1 MSHQVR
7 SMTGYGRGEHLAQ
20 DRKFV
25 VEMKSVNHRYHD
37 LNIKLP
43 RVLASLE
50 DNIKKCIAKNVFR
63 GKIDVYVSFET
74 FSADDVEIK
83 LNESLAKAYAEKI
96 HILEDLL
103 QQKDE
108 DIVSLTARFPDVIVV
123 EKAQKE
129 EEVMWAGLLPALE
142 QALEN
147 FIAMRQREGENLK
160 QDILQKANRIQN
172 LVDDVKVY
180 APTVVVEYQE
190 KLQNRLKELLDKVDV
205 DPQRLAMEVAIF
217 ADKGCIDEELTRLD
231 SHLKQLNEM
240 MEQGGQVGRKLD
252 FLVQE
257 MNRESN
263 TIASK
268 ANDIQIV
275 KATIELKSEIEKIRE
290 QIQNLE

>member
-108 DIVSLTARFPDVIVV
+108 DIVSLTARFPAVIVV

-129 EEVMWAGLLPALE
+129 EEVIWAGLLPALE

>member
-103 QQKDE
+103 QQKNE

>member
-50 DNIKKCIAKNVFR
+50 DNIKKCIAKDVFR

-103 QQKDE
+103 QQKNE

-268 ANDIQIV
+268 ANDIRIV

>member
-7 SMTGYGRGEHLAQ
+7 SMTGYGRGEHLEQ

-103 QQKDE
+103 QQKNE

-129 EEVMWAGLLPALE
+129 EEVIWAGLLPALE

>member
-43 RVLASLE
+43 RVLASVE
-50 DNIKKCIAKNVFR
+50 DNIKKCIAKDVFR

-96 HILEDLL
+96 HILENLL
-103 QQKDE
+103 QQKNE

-190 KLQNRLKELLDKVDV
+190 KLQNRLKELLDKVEV

-268 ANDIQIV
+268 ANDIRIV

>member
-129 EEVMWAGLLPALE
+129 EEVIWAGLLPALE